1 MRRKRALILTLVFA
15 LASAVIALADA
26 LRDPRQQGSPAGQ
39 EQLEEAVTPVVDFDA
54 PAPADPKAKALRR
67 ARSKLYDHV
76 GDPAAGVRKPSLRET
91 SEPIVLLLPLSHGPK
106 ESPMPVRQADAVII
120 GTVTAAGAY
129 LSNDKTDVYSEFS
142 TSLEDVLLGD
152 QSAPLLPGAVITT
165 QRRGGTVRF
174 SSGKTVVRGAL
185 GKTMPRVGLRYLL
198 FLKRNEEGES
208 FSIITGYALLD
219 GKVRP
224 LDGASKKGQPP
235 NDFAADVDADE
246 SAFLNQV
253 RAAIQQERARD

>member
-1 MRRKRALILTLVFA
+1 MRRKRALILALVFA

-26 LRDPRQQGSPAGQ
+26 LRDPRQQGSPARQ

-54 PAPADPKAKALRR
+54 PAPADPKGKALRH

-76 GDPAAGVRKPSLRET
+76 GDPNGVRKPPLSET
-91 SEPIVLLLPLSHGPK
+91 SEPIVLLLPISHGPK

-120 GTVTAAGAY
+120 GMVTAAGAY

-142 TSLEDVLLGD
+142 TSLEDVLLD
-152 QSAPLLPGAVITT
+152 DRSAPLLPGAVITT

-198 FLKRNEEGES
+198 FLKRNEEGET
-208 FSIITGYALLD
+208 FSIITGYALLN

-224 LDGASKKGQPP
+224 LDGASKKGQRL
-235 NDFAADVDADE
+235 NDFAAHVDADE

-253 RAAIQQERARD
+253 RAAIQQEGARD